1 LKRVEVVKAEEVEV
15 APFILEDFTEMKHT
29 LSKIEPVSKKD
40 VKKLAD
46 ELGVAYD
53 ESHIAFAKKMI
64 NAYIKKR

>member
-1 LKRVEVVKAEEVEV
+1 MVKADEVEV
-15 APFILEDFTEMKHT
+15 NTFVLENFIV
-29 LSKIEPVSKKD
+29 SKPILPSMEPVSKKY

-46 ELGVAYD
+46 ELGMPYD